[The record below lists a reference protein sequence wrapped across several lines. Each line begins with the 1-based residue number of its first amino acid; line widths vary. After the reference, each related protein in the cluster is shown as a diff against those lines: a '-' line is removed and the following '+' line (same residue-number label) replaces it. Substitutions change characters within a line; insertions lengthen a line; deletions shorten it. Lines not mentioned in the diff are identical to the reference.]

1 MVQSLQMRCHYERYK
16 SIVLP
21 NENGNYVRLFKFLAT
36 VLAVKVTMVTS
47 IILTCF
53 DVTKCKLQFHTDK
66 MYREL

>member
-21 NENGNYVRLFKFLAT
+21 NENGNYVHLFKFLAT

-47 IILTCF
+47 IIL
-53 DVTKCKLQFHTDK
+53 VTA
-66 MYREL
+66 R